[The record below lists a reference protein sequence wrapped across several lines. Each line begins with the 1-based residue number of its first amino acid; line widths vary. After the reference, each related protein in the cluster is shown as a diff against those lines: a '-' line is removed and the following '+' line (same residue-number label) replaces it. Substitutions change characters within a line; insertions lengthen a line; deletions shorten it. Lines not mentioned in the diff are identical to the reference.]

1 MAMARMTARS
11 ARRRRFAT
19 ATVTTT
25 ATLLATFGLLAGC
38 TLAQGDP
45 GDTGNRAGEGGQ
57 GESTRQAAGAG
68 GAPSVPRTTLRV
80 LAGSELAD
88 MQPVL
93 DEARTATGVGVEF
106 DYVGTLEGAERVA
119 AGNAVNSYDATWF
132 SSDRYLSLIPGGNE
146 KIAASQRIM
155 SSPVVLGLLPASATR
170 LGWDTAP
177 PTWATIAKAASDG
190 QFTFGMTN
198 PAVSNSGFSALV
210 GVSTALAGG
219 GAAIDATRINK
230 VTPQLVGF
238 FSGQRITA
246 GSSKWLADTFVQRAS
261 GATTPAGTTTGPVD
275 GLVNY
280 ESVLL
285 ELSDSAAT
293 GGPLTLV
300 YPADGVVSADYPLS
314 LLEGAAADKR
324 AAFDALAAWLRSPQG
339 QEKIQA
345 STHRRPVVPG
355 VTPAAEFGDR
365 VLIELPFPAQR
376 SAADALIAAYGN
388 RLRRP
393 AQMVYALDVSGSMAA
408 RASATGTAGAAGSR
422 LDALKAAFDTL
433 SGNTDTT
440 SEAMVAF
447 NDRERVVLDSF
458 SDRVRDIGRYEI
470 PASGGDRV
478 RGEISRA
485 VSGLTARGNTAL
497 YDALLAAYRK
507 AATEMTTRPDAF
519 TTIVLMSD
527 GERTS
532 GLTYA
537 QFEQAYQQLPAE
549 VRAVPTFAILLGEA
563 DREEMEKLAKL
574 TGGKAFDAR
583 SATLTE
589 VFKEIRG
596 YQ

>member
-1 MAMARMTARS
+1 MAAFTRSNRINRFARFT
-11 ARRRRFAT
+11 RFTRTTAT
-19 ATVTTT
+19 ATALF
-25 ATLLATFGLLAGC
+25 ATLGLLGGC
-38 TLAQGDP
+38 TLAQGDS
-45 GDTGNRAGEGGQ
+45 GDPAGEGGQ
-57 GESTRQAAGAG
+57 GESAARVAG
-68 GAPSVPRTTLRV
+68 GSASVPHTTLRV

-93 DEARTATGVGVEF
+93 DEARDATGVSVEF
-106 DYVGTLEGAERVA
+106 GYMGTLEGAEQVA
-119 AGNAVNSYDATWF
+119 SGGAAKNYDATWF

-155 SSPVVLGLLPASATR
+155 SSPVVLGLLPASAAR
-170 LGWDTAP
+170 LGWDKTP
-177 PTWATIAKAASDG
+177 PTWAAIAKAASDG

-219 GAAIDATRINK
+219 GAAIDASRINR

-238 FSGQRITA
+238 FSGQRIVA

-261 GATTPAGTTTGPVD
+261 GATTPAGTTNGPVD

-280 ESVLL
+280 ESVLFG
-285 ELSDSAAT
+285 LSGSAAA

-314 LLEGAAADKR
+314 LLDGAPADKR
-324 AAFDALAAWLRSPQG
+324 AAFDALTAWLRSPQG
-339 QEKIQA
+339 QERIQA
-345 STHRRPVVPG
+345 STSRRPVVPG
-355 VTPAAEFGDR
+355 VTPAPEFGDQ

-408 RASATGTAGAAGSR
+408 RATADRAGTR

-433 SGNTDTT
+433 SGNTGTA

-447 NDRERVVLDSF
+447 NERERVVLDSF
-458 SDRVRDIGRYEI
+458 NDRVRDIGRYEI
-470 PASGGDRV
+470 PASGGDAARS
-478 RGEISRA
+478 EISRA
-485 VSGLTARGNTAL
+485 VARLSARGDTAL
-497 YDALLAAYRK
+497 YDALLTAYRK
-507 AATEMTTRPDAF
+507 AAAEMMTRPDAF

-532 GLTYA
+532 GRTYA
-537 QFEQAYQQLPAE
+537 QFVLAYEKLPAE

-563 DREEMEKLAKL
+563 DRDEMERLAAL
-574 TGGKAFDAR
+574 TGGKVFDAR
-583 SATLTE
+583 SAPLTE